1 MKDSDSI
8 GWLVEHGSSSDI
20 LLAKEIIDSSLRAKL
35 EYETQSDRCFEYG
48 VALKDKGFGYI
59 TLEVPALGIKKG
71 IQYQEGDDIDA
82 IAIEIIKQHFEDDW
96 LCEYGQDYVP
106 PPSDWAVKFPAYAD
120 HAWRFVTVLTP
131 VSPSVEEKFG
141 NPCE

>member
-8 GWLVEHGSSSDI
+8 GWLVEYGSSAD
-20 LLAKEIIDSSLRAKL
+20 LRLAKEIIDSALRAKL
-35 EYETQSDRCFEYG
+35 EYETQSDRYFEYG
-48 VALKDKGFGYI
+48 VALKAKGFGYVTI
-59 TLEVPALGIKKG
+59 EVPALGINKG

-96 LCEYGQDYVP
+96 LCEYGQDYAP
-106 PPSDWAVKFPAYAD
+106 PRSDWAVNFPEYAD

-131 VSPSVEEKFG
+131 VSPSIEEKYSSSS
-141 NPCE
+141 E